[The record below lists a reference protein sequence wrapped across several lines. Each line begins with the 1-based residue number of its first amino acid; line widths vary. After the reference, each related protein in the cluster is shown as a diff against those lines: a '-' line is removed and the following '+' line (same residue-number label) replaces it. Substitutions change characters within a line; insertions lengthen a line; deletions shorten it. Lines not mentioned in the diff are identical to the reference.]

1 MQPQRP
7 FVPHRTPTKPEPAIG
22 SADFAVTR
30 PFVPG
35 ADRPRSDSFR
45 SDSFRSESFTAQ
57 ISNEGVEET
66 RLRPIELYLEAV
78 TEEEELPP
86 VEHFIDPLP
95 PVEDFAAEGVVDAV
109 TMAADSPAPDPA
121 DGWEETDWQQYDW
134 RSVAALGDTSETAS
148 EASNAW
154 ATTNWDAEMP
164 RRKPS
169 PEQDIASALDQ
180 IAQRIREGELPIPL
194 PGAVSDPA
202 TIAATLA
209 ALLGMR
215 R

>member
-1 MQPQRP
+1 LQPQRP
-7 FVPHRTPTKPEPAIG
+7 FVPLRTPTKPKPAIS
-22 SADFAVTR
+22 SADFAVMR
-30 PFVPG
+30 PFVPA
-35 ADRPRSDSFR
+35 ADRQRADSFR
-45 SDSFRSESFTAQ
+45 SDSRSGSFTAQ
-57 ISNEGVEET
+57 ISSEGVEET
-66 RLRPIELYLEAV
+66 RIRPIELYLEADIV
-78 TEEEELPP
+78 EDELPP

-95 PVEDFAAEGVVDAV
+95 PVEDFAAEGVADAV
-109 TMAADSPAPDPA
+109 TMGTDSTATDPA

-134 RSVAALGDTSETAS
+134 RSVAALGDTSETAN

-154 ATTNWDAEMP
+154 ATTDWDAEMP

-209 ALLGMR
+209 ALFGIR